1 MNKQL
6 IKLAE
11 TTLLMLEKRSWHS
24 IKIDEVYNKIN
35 INKKN
40 LQNKVYSK
48 RDLLRNI
55 NHYFDFKLRNIT
67 DSIDQSTRKDMIFEI
82 IMMRF
87 DILQIYRQPIIKI
100 FESFKKKPQELV
112 FLLPSLIESMISMA
126 GLARIPVFGIKGNL
140 KIKGLLAI
148 YFSSFLVWS
157 KDNSESLE
165 KTMTSLDNHLDRAGK
180 LLSIIKL

>member
-11 TTLLMLEKRSWHS
+11 TTLLILEKRSLHS
-24 IKIDEVYNKIN
+24 IKIDEVYNKTN

-40 LQNKVYSK
+40 LQNKVNNK

-55 NHYFDFKLRNIT
+55 NNYFDFKLGNIA
-67 DSIDQSTRKDMIFEI
+67 DLIDKSTRKDMIFEI

-87 DILQIYRQPIIKI
+87 DILQIHRKPIIKI
-100 FESFKKKPQELV
+100 FEFFKKKPQELV
-112 FLLPSLIESMISMA
+112 FLLPSLIESMILMA
-126 GLARIPVFGIKGNL
+126 GLAKIPIVGIKGNL
-140 KIKGLLAI
+140 KVKGLLVI
-148 YFSSFLVWS
+148 YFSSFLVWA

-180 LLSIIKL
+180 LLSIIKI

>member
-11 TTLLMLEKRSWHS
+11 TTLFMLEKRSWHS
-24 IKIDEVYNKIN
+24 IKIDEVYNQIY

-40 LQNKVYSK
+40 SENQVDDKLG
-48 RDLLRNI
+48 LLRNI
-55 NHYFDFKLRNIT
+55 NHYFDFKLHNIT

-82 IMMRF
+82 MMMRF
-87 DILQIYRQPIIKI
+87 DILQIYRKPIIKI
-100 FESFKKKPQELV
+100 LEFFKKKPQELV

-126 GLARIPVFGIKGNL
+126 GLAKIPVVGLKGNL
-140 KIKGLLAI
+140 KVKGLLLI
-148 YFSSFLVWS
+148 YFSSFLVWA

-180 LLSIIKL
+180 LLSIIKI

>member
-1 MNKQL
+1 MNRQL

-40 LQNKVYSK
+40 LQNKVNNK
-48 RDLLRNI
+48 QDLLRNI
-55 NHYFDFKLRNIT
+55 NHYFDFKLCNIT

-82 IMMRF
+82 MMMRF
-87 DILQIYRQPIIKI
+87 DILQIHRKPMIKI
-100 FESFKKKPQELV
+100 FEFFKKKPQELV

-126 GLARIPVFGIKGNL
+126 GLAKIPVVGIKGNF
-140 KIKGLLAI
+140 KIKGLLVI
-148 YFSSFLVWS
+148 YFSSFLVWV

-180 LLSIIKL
+180 LLNLIKI

>member
-1 MNKQL
+1 MNQQL

-11 TTLLMLEKRSWHS
+11 TTLLILEKRSLHS
-24 IKIDEVYNKIN
+24 IKIDEVYNKTN

-40 LQNKVYSK
+40 LQNKVNNK

-55 NHYFDFKLRNIT
+55 NNYFDFKLGNIA
-67 DSIDQSTRKDMIFEI
+67 DLIDKSTRKDMIFEI

-87 DILQIYRQPIIKI
+87 DILQIHRKSIIKI
-100 FESFKKKPQELV
+100 FEFFKKKPQELV
-112 FLLPSLIESMISMA
+112 FLLPSLIESIISMA
-126 GLARIPVFGIKGNL
+126 GLAKIPVVGIKGNL
-140 KIKGLLAI
+140 KVKGLLVI
-148 YFSSFLVWS
+148 YFSSFLVWA

-180 LLSIIKL
+180 LLSIIKI

>member
-11 TTLLMLEKRSWHS
+11 TTLLILEKRSWHS
-24 IKIDEVYNKIN
+24 IKIDEVYKKTKIY
-35 INKKN
+35 KKN
-40 LQNKVYSK
+40 FQNKVVTK

-55 NHYFDFKLRNIT
+55 SHYFDFKLRNIT

-87 DILQIYRQPIIKI
+87 DILQIYRKPIIKI
-100 FESFKKKPQELV
+100 FEFFKKKPQELV

-126 GLARIPVFGIKGNL
+126 GLAKISVAGIKGNL
-140 KIKGLLAI
+140 KVKGLLVI
-148 YFSSFLVWS
+148 YFSGFLVWV

-180 LLSIIKL
+180 LLNLIKI

>member
-1 MNKQL
+1 MNQQL

-11 TTLLMLEKRSWHS
+11 TTLLILEKRSLHS
-24 IKIDEVYNKIN
+24 IKIDEVYNKTN

-40 LQNKVYSK
+40 LQNKVNNK

-55 NHYFDFKLRNIT
+55 NNYFDFKLGNIA
-67 DSIDQSTRKDMIFEI
+67 DLIDKSTRKDMIFEI

-87 DILQIYRQPIIKI
+87 DILQIHRKPIIKI
-100 FESFKKKPQELV
+100 FEFFKKRPQELA

-126 GLARIPVFGIKGNL
+126 GLANIPIVGIRGNL
-140 KIKGLLAI
+140 KVKGLLII
-148 YFSSFLVWS
+148 YFSSFLVWA

-180 LLSIIKL
+180 LLSIIKI

>member
-11 TTLLMLEKRSWHS
+11 TTLLILEKRSWHS

-35 INKKN
+35 VNKKN
-40 LQNKVYSK
+40 LQNKVDDK

-55 NHYFDFKLRNIT
+55 NRYFDFKLQNIT

-82 IMMRF
+82 TMMRF
-87 DILQIYRQPIIKI
+87 DILQIHRKAIIKI
-100 FESFKKKPQELV
+100 FEFFKKKPQELV
-112 FLLPSLIESMISMA
+112 FLLPSLIDSMISMA
-126 GLARIPVFGIKGNL
+126 GLAKIPIAGMKGNL
-140 KIKGLLAI
+140 KVKGLLLI
-148 YFSSFLVWS
+148 YFSSFLVWA

-180 LLSIIKL
+180 LLSIIKI

>member
-11 TTLLMLEKRSWHS
+11 TTLLILEKRSWHS

-40 LQNKVYSK
+40 LQNKVDNK
-48 RDLLRNI
+48 RELLRNI

-87 DILQIYRQPIIKI
+87 DILQIYRKPIIKI
-100 FESFKKKPQELV
+100 FGFFKKKPQVLV
-112 FLLPSLIESMISMA
+112 FLLPSLIDSMISMA
-126 GLARIPVFGIKGNL
+126 GLAKIPVVGIKGNL
-140 KIKGLLAI
+140 KVKGLLII
-148 YFSSFLVWS
+148 YFASFLVWS
-157 KDNSESLE
+157 KDHSESLE

-180 LLSIIKL
+180 LLSIIKV

>member
-11 TTLLMLEKRSWHS
+11 TTLLVLEKRSWHS

-40 LQNKVYSK
+40 LQNKVDNK

-55 NHYFDFKLRNIT
+55 NHYFDFRLHNIT

-87 DILQIYRQPIIKI
+87 DILQIYRKPIINI
-100 FESFKKKPQELV
+100 FEFFKERPQELV
-112 FLLPSLIESMISMA
+112 FLLPSLIESMMTMA
-126 GLARIPVFGIKGNL
+126 IFAKIPIVGIKGNL
-140 KIKGLLAI
+140 KIKGLLVI
-148 YFSSFLVWS
+148 YFSSFLVWV

-165 KTMTSLDNHLDRAGK
+165 KTMTSLDNNLDRAGM
-180 LLSIIKL
+180 LLNVIKI

>member
-1 MNKQL
+1 MNQQL

-11 TTLLMLEKRSWHS
+11 TTLLILEKRSLHS
-24 IKIDEVYNKIN
+24 IKIDEVYNKTN

-40 LQNKVYSK
+40 LQNKVNNK

-55 NHYFDFKLRNIT
+55 NNYFDFKLGNIA
-67 DSIDQSTRKDMIFEI
+67 DLIDKSTRKDMIFEI

-87 DILQIYRQPIIKI
+87 DILQIHRKAIIKI
-100 FESFKKKPQELV
+100 LEFFKKKPQELV

-126 GLARIPVFGIKGNL
+126 GLAKIPVVGIKGNL
-140 KIKGLLAI
+140 KVKGLLVI
-148 YFSSFLVWS
+148 YFSSFLVWA

-180 LLSIIKL
+180 LLSIIKI

>member
-1 MNKQL
+1 MNRQL

-11 TTLLMLEKRSWHS
+11 TTLLILEKRSWHS
-24 IKIDEVYNKIN
+24 IKIDEIYNKIN

-40 LQNKVYSK
+40 LQNKVDNK

-87 DILQIYRQPIIKI
+87 DILQNHRKPIIKI
-100 FESFKKKPQELV
+100 FEFFKKKPQKLV

-126 GLARIPVFGIKGNL
+126 GLAKIPVVGIKGNL

-148 YFSSFLVWS
+148 YFSSFLVWA
-157 KDNSESLE
+157 KDNSESLD
-165 KTMTSLDNHLDRAGK
+165 KTMTSLDNHLDRTGK
-180 LLSIIKL
+180 LLSLIKI

>member
-11 TTLLMLEKRSWHS
+11 TTLLILEKRSWHS
-24 IKIDEVYNKIN
+24 IKIDEVYNKMN
-35 INKKN
+35 INKKK
-40 LQNKVYSK
+40 LQNKVDNK

-55 NHYFDFKLRNIT
+55 NHYFDFKLCST
-67 DSIDQSTRKDMIFEI
+67 ADSIDKSTHRDMIFEI

-87 DILQIYRQPIIKI
+87 DILQTHRKPIIKI
-100 FESFKKKPQELV
+100 FEFFKKKPQELA

-126 GLARIPVFGIKGNL
+126 GLAKIPIVGVKGNL
-140 KIKGLLAI
+140 KVKGLLVI
-148 YFSSFLVWS
+148 YFSSFLVWT

-165 KTMTSLDNHLDRAGK
+165 KTMTSLDNHLNRVGR
-180 LLSIIKL
+180 LLSIIKI

>member
-11 TTLLMLEKRSWHS
+11 TTLLILEKRSWHS
-24 IKIDEVYNKIN
+24 IKIDEVYNKMN
-35 INKKN
+35 INKKK
-40 LQNKVYSK
+40 LQNKVDNK

-55 NHYFDFKLRNIT
+55 NHYFDFKLRSAA

-87 DILQIYRQPIIKI
+87 DILQTHRKPIIKI
-100 FESFKKKPQELV
+100 FEFFKKKPQELA

-126 GLARIPVFGIKGNL
+126 GLAKIPIVGVKGNL
-140 KIKGLLAI
+140 KVKGLLVI
-148 YFSSFLVWS
+148 YFSSFLVWT

-165 KTMTSLDNHLDRAGK
+165 KTMTSLDNHLNRVGR
-180 LLSIIKL
+180 LLSIIKI

>member
-6 IKLAE
+6 VRLAE
-11 TTLLMLEKRSWHS
+11 ATLVISSKKSWHS
-24 IKIDEVYNKIN
+24 IKIDEVYHKIN

-40 LQNKVYSK
+40 LQNKIDNK

-55 NHYFDFKLRNIT
+55 NHYFDFKLRST
-67 DSIDQSTRKDMIFEI
+67 VDSIDQSTRKDMIFEI

-87 DILQIYRQPIIKI
+87 DILQIYRKPIIKI
-100 FESFKKKPQELV
+100 FEFFKQKPQELV

-126 GLARIPVFGIKGNL
+126 GLAKIPIVGIKGNL
-140 KIKGLLAI
+140 KVKGLLVI

-157 KDNSESLE
+157 KDNSETLE
-165 KTMTSLDNHLDRAGK
+165 KTMTSLDNNLDRAGK
-180 LLSIIKL
+180 LLSIIKI

>member
-11 TTLLMLEKRSWHS
+11 TTLLILEKRSWHS

-40 LQNKVYSK
+40 FQNKVDNK

-87 DILQIYRQPIIKI
+87 DILQTHRKPIIKI
-100 FESFKKKPQELV
+100 FEFFKKKPQELV

-126 GLARIPVFGIKGNL
+126 GLAKIPVVGIKGNL
-140 KIKGLLAI
+140 KVKGLLAI
-148 YFSSFLVWS
+148 YFSSFLVWA